1 MKINWGTAIVLA
13 FIGFIAFILYFVI
26 RVSTDERA
34 NHELVTESYYK
45 KELGYQKE
53 IDAQQSVHDNNA
65 ALQFT
70 RTEEGLL
77 VGFPEGFKAEAITGT
92 IALYRPSNRRLDLEI
107 PLQLQSAELLIPASK
122 LLEGR
127 WDITIEW
134 EYRGKQFLQKE
145 KLIY

>member
-26 RVSTDERA
+26 RVSTDDRA

-53 IDAQQSVHDNNA
+53 IDAQRSVLDNDA
-65 ALQFT
+65 TLVFT
-70 RTEEGLL
+70 KTEVGLL
-77 VGFPEGFKAEAITGT
+77 VAFPDGFEAKDITGT
-92 IALYRPSNRRLDLEI
+92 IGLYRPSNRRLDLEI
-107 PLQLQSAELLIPASK
+107 PLELQSPELLIPASQ
-122 LLEGR
+122 LVEGR

-134 EYRGKQFLQKE
+134 EYQGKQFLQKE

>member
-13 FIGFIAFILYFVI
+13 FAGFIVFIMYFVI
-26 RVSTDERA
+26 RVSTDDRA
-34 NHELVTESYYK
+34 DHELVTESYYK

-53 IDAQQSVHDNNA
+53 IDAQRSVLENNA
-65 ALQFT
+65 RLQFT
-70 RTEEGLL
+70 KTAEGLRIE
-77 VGFPEGFKAEAITGT
+77 FPQGYDASEIAGT
-92 IALYRPSNRRLDLEI
+92 LGLYRPSNRKLDVEI
-107 PLQLQSAELLIPASK
+107 PLELEGAELLIPASQ

-127 WDITIEW
+127 WDITIAW